1 MNRQLPRQLLRR
13 LALPLC
19 ALAAL
24 GATDAAFAGQT
35 SLAGQR
41 CPAGSVVSGFSD
53 DGTLD
58 CVALPS
64 VECPAGQY
72 LQSVDAA
79 TGAVT
84 CGKLQDRF
92 YTKRSGPL
100 ASVGQAQSPLLYTAG
115 AECDAGDIVIA
126 GGGRCAASDYG
137 MTATYPALA
146 NGSLGSVGTLSQ
158 ATGSVWRF
166 YCSLQGAPGSTS
178 FAYALCMK
186 GN

>member
-1 MNRQLPRQLLRR
+1 MFQRLLHR
-13 LALPLC
+13 LGLSVC
-19 ALAAL
+19 AGVAL
-24 GATDAAFAGQT
+24 GAADVAVAGST
-35 SLAGQR
+35 GSAGQR
-41 CPAGSVVSGFSD
+41 CPAGSVVSGFAD

-79 TGAVT
+79 TGAAT

-100 ASVGQAQSPLLYTAG
+100 ASVGLAQSPLLYTAG

-126 GGGRCAASDYG
+126 GGGRCAASNYG

-146 NGSLGSVGTLSQ
+146 NGALGSVGALSSS
-158 ATGSVWRF
+158 TGSVWRF
-166 YCSLQGAPGSTS
+166 YCSLQGAPGATS
-178 FAYALCMK
+178 FAYALCLK
-186 GN
+186 AN